1 MNSSTQK
8 ENTRTLLSLLGEQL
22 GERLCEPTPIQAET
36 VLGKIHLR
44 LDAISSELLRGE
56 ERDGE
61 RLLDSVIAIA
71 ATSIEF
77 AATSILPEIQ
87 REEGGRRFQTIS
99 YSGSARDRLDLRGEN
114 LVCLARDRNCP
125 DA

>member
-1 MNSSTQK
+1 MTSSTQIN
-8 ENTRTLLSLLGEQL
+8 ENTRTLLALLGEQL
-22 GERLCEPTPIQAET
+22 GEGLCGPKPIKSET

-87 REEGGRRFQTIS
+87 REEGGR
-99 YSGSARDRLDLRGEN
+99 
-114 LVCLARDRNCP
+114 
-125 DA
+125 